1 MPLKCHLSCEC
12 CRPQDTVTQCDTLAS
27 EVCDQVERGPSPT
40 SRSSSSS
47 PTQHH
52 RDKRA
57 FFWNRALVRLRNSF
71 RSSNKVSSES
81 SLSPHQQNSSAQVNS
96 ACVRL
101 STTSNSV
108 EEDFVWLV
116 ETWATENWGK
126 ILSTQ
131 CSGAWNTKS
140 QMATRTGRAFMINIS
155 QHVTRHKKES
165 HWGHQWIELQSAFK
179 SWSSKVTFITFV
191 FHIFSWSILIY
202 VVWTRAQVVCFSW
215 I

>member
-1 MPLKCHLSCEC
+1 MY
-12 CRPQDTVTQCDTLAS
+12 CRSQDAVSQASTVSQCNTLAS
-27 EVCDQVERGPSPT
+27 ELCEQMEASSSPK

-47 PTQHH
+47 PRQHHH
-52 RDKRA
+52 RDNRA

-71 RSSNKVSSES
+71 RGTNKISSDS
-81 SLSPHQQNSSAQVNS
+81 SLAPHQQNSSAKVNS

-101 STTSNSV
+101 SATSTSV
-108 EEDFVWLV
+108 EEDFVW
-116 ETWATENWGK
+116 TFGWHRIGGK

-165 HWGHQWIELQSAFK
+165 RYWGHQRPELETAFK
-179 SWSSKVTFITFV
+179 SWSSRVTFITFV
-191 FHIFSWSILIY
+191 FHISSYSVDQFSI
-202 VVWTRAQVVCFSW
+202 VT
-215 I
+215 